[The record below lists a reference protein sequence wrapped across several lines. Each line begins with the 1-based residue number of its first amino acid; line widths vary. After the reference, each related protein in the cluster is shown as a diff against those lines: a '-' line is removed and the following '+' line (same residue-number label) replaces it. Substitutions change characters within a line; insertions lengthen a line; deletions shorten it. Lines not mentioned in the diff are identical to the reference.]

1 MVMHLRQLVHQ
12 ASIAAVA
19 TAGGPTFVPIAHAT
33 RRLTSPLFF
42 SSSSSTA
49 QQAPPPTRY
58 LLSYD
63 YVPDVLEKRGPYREG
78 HLGLA
83 KAMIEGGTCV
93 SGGPTSRPGEDVPR
107 GALFV
112 FTTKDAAEKF
122 VTEDPYVSN
131 GIVVGHSI
139 SEWTVVVGDN

>member
-1 MVMHLRQLVHQ
+1 MVMHLRQLVHR

-19 TAGGPTFVPIAHAT
+19 TAGGRPTFVPIAHATT

-42 SSSSSTA
+42 SSSSTA
-49 QQAPPPTRY
+49 QQAPTTRY

-93 SGGPTSRPGEDVPR
+93 SGGPTSRPGEDVPKGGERRVRVCACFFLSHRREIPRRRFTNFRPHRKTTYRR
-107 GALFV
+107 G
-112 FTTKDAAEKF
+112 
-122 VTEDPYVSN
+122 
-131 GIVVGHSI
+131 
-139 SEWTVVVGDN
+139 